1 MANEKQNI
9 LKSLIPPALF
19 LVLLWLIKLG
29 EVLAHI
35 DLRFLGIYPLKA
47 EGLIGIITAPLI
59 HGDFKHLS
67 ANSVP
72 LFVLGASLF
81 YFYKEIAI
89 KTTVIIYLITGLC
102 VWVGGREAWHIG
114 ASGVVYGLAGFLFF
128 SGIFRRDNRLLAI
141 TMMVTFL
148 YGSLVWGV
156 FPDFFPEENISYES
170 HFWGLVTG
178 SVLAFYFR
186 KEGPQRKKYQ
196 WEIEE
201 ELEAMEQEQEQ
212 KNEHN
217 REDERDPVIIRY
229 VPPEKENQN

>member
-1 MANEKQNI
+1 MGNEKRNI
-9 LKSLIPPALF
+9 LKSLTPPALF
-19 LVLLWLIKLG
+19 IALLWLIKLG
-29 EVLAHI
+29 EILTHT
-35 DLRFLGIYPLKA
+35 DLHFLGVYPLKVQ
-47 EGLIGIITAPLI
+47 GLPGIFTAPLI
-59 HGDFKHLS
+59 HGDIKHLS

-81 YFYKEIAI
+81 YFYKELSI
-89 KTTVIIYLITGLC
+89 KTTVLIYLLSGAC
-102 VWVGGREAWHIG
+102 VWLGGRASWHIG

-141 TMMVTFL
+141 TMLVTFL

-178 SVLAFYFR
+178 SILAFYFR
-186 KEGPQRKKYQ
+186 KDGPKRKKYQ

-201 ELEAMEQEQEQ
+201 ELEALEEEEVQRNDQI
-212 KNEHN
+212 
-217 REDERDPVIIRY
+217 VINY
-229 VPPEKENQN
+229 VEPENDSK